1 MFLNNYNEF
10 IFFISLLKLEKIAFM
25 KKISFF
31 VFILIGFMACQP
43 KDKQAPLIF
52 LKGDNP
58 YIVSLGK
65 FFKDPGATVEDN
77 KDKDITN
84 KLIMTHNVEINGPA
98 NGDGTTKRTGTY
110 TVTYTCKDA
119 AGNTGTAT
127 RTVIVKNDVEQYA
140 TRYELTVN
148 ATNASIVKDT
158 VVSSIDLSVDATTNM
173 KLWFPKMGAKQ
184 GFRIYGMISWESDNY
199 YHITIPDQKVPFFE
213 NNVRYLYG
221 VTNANSTQFIQDS
234 KIIDSI
240 DPSFDIKYYLYK
252 YKYSPYGTVTWNDSL
267 WEVIK
272 NDVVIDHYERF

>member
-1 MFLNNYNEF
+1 
-10 IFFISLLKLEKIAFM
+10 M
-25 KKISFF
+25 KKISLFA
-31 VFILIGFMACQP
+31 LIVVSLMACQP

-58 YIVSLGK
+58 MIVSLGK
-65 FFKDPGATVEDN
+65 YFKDPGATADDN
-77 KDKDITN
+77 KDKDISN
-84 KLIMTHNVEINGPA
+84 KLTMTHNVQINGPA

-127 RTVIVKNDVEQYA
+127 RTVIVKNDAEQYA
-140 TRYELTVN
+140 TRYELRVN
-148 ATNASIVKDT
+148 ATNGSIVRDT
-158 VVSSIDLSVDATTNM
+158 IIGSIDLSVDNTTNL

-184 GFRIYGMISWESDNY
+184 GFRIYGMISWNNADNY
-199 YHITIPDQKVPFFE
+199 YHITIPDQKIPFFE

-221 VTNANSTQFIQDS
+221 ITNANSTQFIQDS
-234 KIIDSI
+234 KILDSI
-240 DPSFDIKYYLYK
+240 DPSFNVKYYLYK
-252 YKYSPYGTVTWNDSL
+252 YKYSPNYGTVTWNDSL

>member
-10 IFFISLLKLEKIAFM
+10 IFFISLLNLEKISFM

-31 VFILIGFMACQP
+31 AFILIGLMACQP

-58 YIVSLGK
+58 Y
-65 FFKDPGATVEDN
+65 TV
-77 KDKDITN
+77 
-84 KLIMTHNVEINGPA
+84 G
-98 NGDGTTKRTGTY
+98 
-110 TVTYTCKDA
+110 
-119 AGNTGTAT
+119 
-127 RTVIVKNDVEQYA
+127 
-140 TRYELTVN
+140 
-148 ATNASIVKDT
+148 
-158 VVSSIDLSVDATTNM
+158 
-173 KLWFPKMGAKQ
+173 
-184 GFRIYGMISWESDNY
+184 SDNY

-221 VTNANSTQFIQDS
+221 VTNANSTQFIQES

-240 DPSFDIKYYLYK
+240 DPNFNVKYYLNK

-272 NDVVIDHYERF
+272 NDVVVDHYERF

>member
-1 MFLNNYNEF
+1 
-10 IFFISLLKLEKIAFM
+10 M

-31 VFILIGFMACQP
+31 AVILTSLLACQP

-58 YIVSLGK
+58 YIISLGK
-65 FFKDPGATVEDN
+65 FFKDPRATADDN

-84 KLIMTHNVEINGPA
+84 KLTMTHNVQINGPA

-119 AGNTGTAT
+119 AGNSATAT
-127 RTVIVKNDVEQYA
+127 RTVIVKNDAEQYA

-158 VVSSIDLSVDATTNM
+158 IVSSIDLTVDATTNM
-173 KLWFPKMGAKQ
+173 KLWFPKMSAKQ
-184 GFRIYGMISWESDNY
+184 GFRIYGMIAWANDNY
-199 YHITIPDQKVPFFE
+199 YHITIPDQKIAFFE
-213 NNVRYLYG
+213 NSVRYLYG
-221 VTNANSTQFIQDS
+221 ITNANSNQFIQDS
-234 KIIDSI
+234 KITDSI
-240 DPSFDIKYYLYK
+240 DPSFDVKYYLYL
-252 YKYSPYGTVTWNDSL
+252 YRYSPTNGTVQWNDSL

-272 NDVVIDHYERF
+272 NDVVTDHYERF